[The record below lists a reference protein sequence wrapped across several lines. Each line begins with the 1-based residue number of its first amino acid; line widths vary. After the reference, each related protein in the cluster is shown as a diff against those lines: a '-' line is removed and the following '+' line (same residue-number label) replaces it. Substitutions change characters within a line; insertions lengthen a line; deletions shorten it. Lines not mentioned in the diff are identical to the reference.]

1 MEAKMKAD
9 GAPQFD
15 QRLFGLLEVVS
26 DWYWEQDANLCF
38 TLVTGPALEKVGI
51 DPKADL
57 GKKRWEQGGVLLE
70 DSESWIKHKALLE
83 ARKPFTDFVYKY
95 IDTNGEQ
102 HYVSA
107 SGQPVFDPQGAFSG
121 YRGIGKDVTSQ
132 IHLIQ
137 REERYRNLIELS
149 ADWAWEQDD
158 QYRTIYIDG
167 RMEEKCGVSPD
178 SRLGKRHWDFP
189 SPNLSEE
196 DWAHHQAQ
204 LARREPFRDLE
215 LRMPDTRDGQR
226 WVSVSGQPV
235 FDIDGNFRGYR
246 GIGRDITAR
255 KNNEERI
262 RYLATHDA
270 LTSLPNRSLF
280 SEFLQRTIQSA
291 RRYDRSFAVVFID
304 LDRFKMINDTLG
316 HDAGDTLLKI
326 ISIRLTECLRTSDVV
341 ARLGG
346 DEFVVLLQEVEES
359 IDASS
364 AANKILSSVIKP
376 VMLLDQECRIT
387 ASVGICMFTGVE
399 DEQTLMKNADIAM
412 YRAKEDGKNNYRFYS
427 DDIKSQSLER
437 MILETSLRRA
447 VEFNQFFLHYQA
459 QVDIHTGA
467 ITGVEALVR
476 WQHPELGVVQPLQ
489 FISLAEETGL
499 IVPIGR
505 WVLNEACAQNARW
518 QKEGLPPVCMA
529 VNLSARQFVDDS
541 LLSDIANAPEESG
554 MEPHLLELELTE
566 SMVIHNFELAAEL
579 LLAIK
584 KMGVRLAID
593 DFGTGYSSLAQLKH
607 FPIDTLKVDRSF
619 IRDLATNVEDRAI
632 TKAIIDMGKS
642 LNLNVVAE
650 GVETKDQENF
660 LRENHCDEMQGFYF
674 SKPISPDQFSTLCRF
689 HSDKV
694 NMHEGLE

>member
-1 MEAKMKAD
+1 MEAIKKEE
-9 GAPQFD
+9 GVPQFD

-26 DWYWEQDANLCF
+26 DWYWEQDADLRF
-38 TLVTGPALEKVGI
+38 TLLTGAALERVGI
-51 DPKADL
+51 DSKADL
-57 GKKRWEQGGVLLE
+57 GKKRWEQNGVLLDDN
-70 DSESWIKHKALLE
+70 DSWSKHKALLE
-83 ARKPFTDFVYKY
+83 ARRPFTDFVYKY
-95 IDTNGEQ
+95 IDANGEQ

-107 SGQPVFDPQGAFSG
+107 SGQPVFDQSGEFHG
-121 YRGIGKDVTSQ
+121 YRGIGKDVSSH

-137 REERYRNLIELS
+137 REERYRNLVELS

-167 RMEEKCGVSPD
+167 KIEEKSGVTPE
-178 SRLGKRHWDFP
+178 SRLGKCHWDFP
-189 SPNLSEE
+189 TPNLTEE
-196 DWAHHQAQ
+196 DWANHRAQ
-204 LARREPFRDLE
+204 LDRREPFRDLE
-215 LRMPDTRDGQR
+215 LRMPDALDGQR
-226 WVSVSGQPV
+226 WVSLSGQPV

-316 HDAGDTLLKI
+316 HDAGDTLLKV

-364 AANKILSSVIKP
+364 AANKILSAVIKP
-376 VMLLDQECRIT
+376 VMLMDQECRIT

-447 VEFNQFFLHYQA
+447 VEFKQFFLHYQA
-459 QVDIHTGA
+459 QVDVNSGA

-476 WQHPELGVVQPLQ
+476 WNHPELGVVQPLQ
-489 FISLAEETGL
+489 FIPLAEETGL
-499 IVPIGR
+499 IVAIGR
-505 WVLNEACAQNARW
+505 WVLNEACLQNVRW
-518 QKEGLPPVCMA
+518 QKEGLPPTCMA

-541 LLSDIANAPEESG
+541 LLADIANALEESG
-554 MEPHLLELELTE
+554 MDPKLLELELTE
-566 SMVIHNFELAAEL
+566 SMVIHNFELATEL
-579 LLAIK
+579 LLSIK

-619 IRDLATNVEDRAI
+619 IRDLPNNIEDRAI
-632 TKAIIDMGKS
+632 TKAIIDMGKT
-642 LNLNVVAE
+642 LHLTVVAE
-650 GVETKDQENF
+650 GVETKAQENF
-660 LRENHCDEMQGFYF
+660 LRENNCDEIQGFYF
-674 SKPISPDQFSTLCRF
+674 SKPIAPEQFATLCRF

-694 NMHEGLE
+694 NKHEGLE